1 MLINQGIPVSI
12 YSDRHS
18 IFLSTKKGKLTIEEE
33 LAGKV
38 CNDTQFGRAMKEL
51 GITMI
56 YARSAPA
63 KGRIE
68 RLWETLQSR
77 LPVEFQIAGVKNIDE
92 ANTFLKGYINE
103 FNQFFAVEPQNTES
117 AFRSLSTLDINS
129 ILCVKQKRKVDA
141 GGVFSFY
148 GKCFKVTTEESL
160 PPIPTHSQITIFV
173 SSITGVGVEYNGKIY
188 GCLLYTS
195 PSPRDA

>member
-1 MLINQGIPVSI
+1 MRGKIFRKTIITHEL
-12 YSDRHS
+12 SDKYKDSNFKH
-18 IFLSTKKGKLTIEEE
+18 FQE
-33 LAGKV
+33 LLAKKV
-38 CNDTQFGRAMKEL
+38 CNNTQFGRAMKEL

-63 KGRIE
+63 KGRVE

-92 ANTFLKGYINE
+92 ANKFLKGYISE
-103 FNQFFAVEPQNTES
+103 FNQLFAVEPQNTES
-117 AFRSLSTLDINS
+117 AFRPLGTLNINA
-129 ILCVKQKRKVDA
+129 ILCIKQKRKVDA

-148 GKCFKVTTEESL
+148 GKCFKVTTEENL

-173 SSITGVGVEYNGKIY
+173 SSITGVGVE
-188 GCLLYTS
+188 
-195 PSPRDA
+195 